1 MFASIELL
9 NLRHSKNSP
18 LPARSPFLEQLTNQI
33 IWRCKRPKVKS
44 LRLLCP
50 ISFKIIYGPIA
61 NEVDSHKMRWR
72 FFWAARR
79 EQKSLDTN
87 RSRVSRAW
95 KPSLHTRWCFWRACA
110 GAFSRCISTQPK
122 GTRVL
127 AIDPSTRGFG
137 FAVLEGLEK
146 LVDWGVTRMIK
157 TDDR

>member
-95 KPSLHTRWCFWRACA
+95 KRSLHTRCAERVGPWRTRDQMIEHFKL
-110 GAFSRCISTQPK
+110 GNPK
-122 GTRVL
+122 SKMKR
-127 AIDPSTRGFG
+127 P
-137 FAVLEGLEK
+137 
-146 LVDWGVTRMIK
+146 
-157 TDDR
+157 